1 MLQKYKADKK
11 REKLPAEK
19 LIVFDSL
26 PKFLDDLREELSNDK
41 SPIFDPDFKPIFQN
55 QNVGSIKRER
65 DGGDGLESKLKRLK
79 RENTCEDLSDM
90 TVLKILDRISDEK
103 YRMHAEVLNT
113 VKLSAR
119 DESARAEQS
128 RNEISF
134 HIIANTLNKKTS
146 PQNLNWLLTC
156 KNVFAH
162 QLPRMPKEYIT
173 QLVFDGKHKTLALV
187 KDNKP
192 IGGICFRAFP
202 SQGFVEI
209 VFCAVTSSEQ
219 VKGYGTILMNHLK
232 DYSNQIEIRHFLTY
246 ADEYAIGYFK
256 KQGFSDDIKL
266 NQICYTGFIKEYEG
280 ATLMHCE
287 LHPGIIYTQFSNVI
301 RKQKEIVKEL
311 ILQRQQEMQKTYP
324 GISCFRD
331 GARCISLESIPGL
344 REINWKAF
352 RALKSLKS
360 GEEDEDFEK
369 LTVQLSSV
377 LSSIKQHQ
385 SSWPFLQ
392 VIALI

>member
-1 MLQKYKADKK
+1 MLQKYKADKE

-26 PKFLDDLREELSNDK
+26 PKFLEDLKEELSNDE
-41 SPIFDPDFKPIFQN
+41 SLIFSSDFKPVFQN
-55 QNVGSIKRER
+55 QNVSLIKRER
-65 DGGDGLESKLKRLK
+65 DGDGEDSKVNLKRLK

-134 HIIANTLNKKTS
+134 HIIANTLNKKA
-146 PQNLNWLLTC
+146 PQQNLAWLLTC

-192 IGGICFRAFP
+192 IGGICFRSFT
-202 SQGFVEI
+202 SQGFIEI

-232 DYSNQIEIRHFLTY
+232 DYSNQLEIRHFLTY
-246 ADEYAIGYFK
+246 ADEVKKFIFK
-256 KQGFSDDIKL
+256 KMEIHK
-266 NQICYTGFIKEYEG
+266 N
-280 ATLMHCE
+280 
-287 LHPGIIYTQFSNVI
+287 SNI
-301 RKQKEIVKEL
+301 
-311 ILQRQQEMQKTYP
+311 
-324 GISCFRD
+324 
-331 GARCISLESIPGL
+331 
-344 REINWKAF
+344 
-352 RALKSLKS
+352 
-360 GEEDEDFEK
+360 
-369 LTVQLSSV
+369 
-377 LSSIKQHQ
+377 
-385 SSWPFLQ
+385 
-392 VIALI
+392 